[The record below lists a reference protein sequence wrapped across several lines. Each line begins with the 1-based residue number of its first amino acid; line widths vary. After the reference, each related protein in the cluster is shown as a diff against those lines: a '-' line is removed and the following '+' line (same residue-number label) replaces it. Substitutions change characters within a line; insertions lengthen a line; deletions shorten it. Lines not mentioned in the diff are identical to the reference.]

1 MGLAWVYLLIAGILE
16 VAWAVGMKLS
26 NGFTR
31 PGISAV
37 TVVGMVA
44 SFVFLALALKRLPLG
59 TAYTVWTGIGAVGTA
74 LIGILAFSESRD
86 PVRLLSI
93 AAIVAGVIGLKATS

>member
-1 MGLAWVYLLIAGILE
+1 LGLAWVDLLIAGILE

>member
-1 MGLAWVYLLIAGILE
+1 
-16 VAWAVGMKLS
+16 AVGMKLS